1 MLTVAGLVI
10 GTGLALG
17 AAQAAKSLLY
27 GLKPRDPLTLVTA
40 IVTLSAVAALASFL
54 PAIALR
60 NSILSK
66 LALRIGS
73 CAAGYSNSFNLRA
86 IWLMRS
92 P

>member
-1 MLTVAGLVI
+1 MTVAGLVI

-54 PAIALR
+54 PAYRASKLDPLEALR
-60 NSILSK
+60 
-66 LALRIGS
+66 
-73 CAAGYSNSFNLRA
+73 YE
-86 IWLMRS
+86 
-92 P
+92 

>member
-27 GLKPRDPLTLVTA
+27 GLKPRDPLTLVIA

-54 PAIALR
+54 PAYRASRLDPLEALR
-60 NSILSK
+60 
-66 LALRIGS
+66 
-73 CAAGYSNSFNLRA
+73 YE
-86 IWLMRS
+86 
-92 P
+92 